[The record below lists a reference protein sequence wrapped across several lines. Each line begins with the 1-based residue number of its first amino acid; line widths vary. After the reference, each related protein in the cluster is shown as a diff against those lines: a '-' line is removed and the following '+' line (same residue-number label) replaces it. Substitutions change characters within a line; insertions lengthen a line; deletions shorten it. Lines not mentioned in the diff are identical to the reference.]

1 MRVFLGVITL
11 FLPGLCWWV
20 WLGRRDEDPV
30 EVLAKVVGVSI
41 SIDALLALL
50 FFILKIKINLVGLMV
65 IMAIWLGLI
74 AWGIFKRRDIKLGWT
89 WVFALLG
96 FGAVIAWR
104 LFQAR
109 ALLVPAWVDSLHHV
123 LIVRKI
129 IEFGGLPPD
138 LSPYLDVT
146 FYYHYVFHI
155 FAAQFS
161 VLSGLSPDQAVLLI
175 GQVINAAIG
184 LSVYALGK
192 VLFKDWRPALLAGLL
207 VTFVT
212 KIPAYYL
219 TWGRYTL
226 MTGMILLPLAMA
238 KAIRLLEPG
247 HRRTD
252 WVEMALFTAGTLLA
266 HYFTGI
272 ILALF
277 LVCLGVGYLL
287 RAWKMHT
294 LEWRPLLFLVL
305 SALAGFLIVL
315 PWLLRVFINT
325 RMTLGVSTNLPAEIG
340 MLFNNQDQWQY
351 LWYLLGD
358 KGGYVVLFGS
368 ILGLALAFTRSKYRE
383 LAGWGTILSVL
394 ALPRGLS
401 LGSFRFDHFAIVLF
415 LPLVILFS
423 LYISESVR
431 LLDRLTQKKWPVW
444 VLAGL
449 IGFGAI
455 IWGGFETKDII
466 NPKTVF
472 TTQADL
478 DAIKWIDKN
487 LPQDA
492 RFFINT
498 TAWGYGVSRGVDGG
512 AWIMPLTGRW
522 TVAPT
527 LFYTFG
533 GDLEHMKQIMDWGKQ
548 AQNVTGCSDSLW
560 KLVKAADLTHI
571 YLRDDVGRLTAGA
584 LVECVGIEKVYE
596 EDGVGV
602 WEIGN

>member
-11 FLPGLCWWV
+11 FLPGFCWWV
-20 WLGRRDEDPV
+20 WLGRRDEDPL

-41 SIDALLALL
+41 STNALFALL
-50 FFILKIKINLVGLMV
+50 FFILNIKLNLLGLMV
-65 IMAIWLGLI
+65 IMVICLGLSVWGIIKKRDIRLGWIWLP
-74 AWGIFKRRDIKLGWT
+74 
-89 WVFALLG
+89 ALLG

-109 ALLVPAWVDSLHHV
+109 DLLVPAWVDSLHHV

-138 LSPYLDVT
+138 LSPYLDGT
-146 FYYHYVFHI
+146 FYYHYAFHT
-155 FAAQFS
+155 FAAQFT
-161 VLSGLSPDQAVLLI
+161 VLSGLSPDQAVLVI
-175 GQVINAAIG
+175 GQVLNAAIG
-184 LSVYALGK
+184 LSVYTLGK
-192 VLFKDWRPALLAGLL
+192 AIFKDWRPALLAGLL

-212 KIPAYYL
+212 KMPAYYL

-247 HRRTD
+247 QRRTE
-252 WVEMALFTAGTLLA
+252 WLEMALFTAGTLLA

-277 LVCLGVGYLL
+277 LLCLGIGYLL
-287 RAWKMHT
+287 RAWKKHD
-294 LEWRPLLFLVL
+294 LQWKPLVSLVL

-315 PWLLRVFINT
+315 PWLFRVFLHT
-325 RMTLGVSTNLPAEIG
+325 RMTLGVSTNLPSEIG
-340 MLFNNQDQWQY
+340 ALFSNQDQWQY

-358 KGGYVVLFGS
+358 KAGHLLLFACIPAIILAVVKP
-368 ILGLALAFTRSKYRE
+368 RYRE
-383 LAGWGTILSVL
+383 LAAWGLILALL
-394 ALPRGLS
+394 ALPRGLR

-415 LPLVILFS
+415 LPLVTLFS
-423 LYISESVR
+423 LYISESMH
-431 LLDRLTQKKWPVW
+431 LLDNLTQKKWPGWILV
-444 VLAGL
+444 GL
-449 IGFGAI
+449 IGLIAI

-478 DAIKWIDKN
+478 DAIAWIDQN
-487 LPQDA
+487 TPEEA
-492 RFFINT
+492 RFLINT
-498 TAWGYGVSRGVDGG
+498 TEWGYGVSRGVDGG
-512 AWIMPLTGRW
+512 AWILPLTGRW

-533 GDLEHMKQIMDWGKQ
+533 EDLDQVKQIMAWEEQ
-548 AQNVTGCSDSLW
+548 AQAVTGCSDALW
-560 KLVKAADLTHI
+560 ELIEQADLTHI
-571 YLRDDVGRLTAGA
+571 YLRGGIGMLSAPT
-584 LVECVGIEKVYE
+584 LETCPGIEQVYSK
-596 EDGVGV
+596 DGVEV
-602 WEIGN
+602 WEITR